1 MLSGKQNTKILLKT
15 DVNHTEQLWRWQT
28 SASCGAPYILS
39 LNLRKKKTQLQIIA
53 FGNKQEKSSWENILK
68 NLWRGFQA
76 WAGSATTWELSIK
89 KKTLIQTYLE
99 AQYLMIQQG
108 LSS

>member
-1 MLSGKQNTKILLKT
+1 MANFS
-15 DVNHTEQLWRWQT
+15 VLWST
-28 SASCGAPYILS
+28 LYPVAELEE
-39 LNLRKKKTQLQIIA
+39 KKTQLQIIA

-68 NLWRGFQA
+68 NLWHGFQA

-89 KKTLIQTYLE
+89 KTLIQTYLE
-99 AQYLMIQQG
+99 AQYLMNQQG